1 MDHNNNKAVSRRL
14 KLTLLISIILV
25 ILPVAAIFAQKGR
38 GDTPLL
44 RERLF
49 YGGSFGL
56 QLGTITDIQV
66 SPVVGIWL
74 LPRLAAA
81 VGPDYRFYK
90 NPDYRTDI
98 YGGSCYMQFVFIQD
112 LDKLIPLG
120 VHLGFFLHVEDEL
133 LSLQSS
139 FWKIPPY
146 PSERFFMN
154 TVLAGAGISQQMGR
168 RSFMNIMFLWTL
180 NDPVY
185 DLYSNP
191 EIRISFIF

>member
-14 KLTLLISIILV
+14 KLTLLNSIILV
-25 ILPVAAIFAQKGR
+25 FLPVAAIFAQKGR
-38 GDTPLL
+38 DDTPPL

-74 LPRLAAA
+74 MPRLAVAA
-81 VGPDYRFYK
+81 GPDYRYYK
-90 NPDYRTDI
+90 DPNYRTDI

-120 VHLGFFLHVEDEL
+120 MHLGFFIHVEDEL
-133 LSLQSS
+133 LSLQST
-139 FWKIPPY
+139 FWKKPPY
-146 PSERFFMN
+146 ASERFFIN

-168 RSFMNIMFLWTL
+168 RSSLNFMFLWAL
-180 NDPVY
+180 NEKIDG
-185 DLYSNP
+185 LYSNP
-191 EIRISFIF
+191 EIRVSFIF